1 MLLDTEPEVSVVGEV
16 FLPQFVL
23 LDLESTLKDLLSL
36 GSPDNKKIITKIFNY
51 KKLKLI

>member
-36 GSPDNKKIITKIFNY
+36 GSPDKKIITKIFNY